1 MATPHYA
8 MPDGSSPS
16 RGARL
21 ASAVVDH
28 PWIVLV
34 LWLALAPAALYFALS
49 VKSDN
54 SPSRLIVEDDEDYQQ
69 TRAFQKIFP
78 EGEYVVLLAEAA
90 DPFAPEALRKVEE
103 LEAKLREVP
112 KVNPLSALTI
122 YRQMHP
128 DFQPTAEGAAA
139 FKAFA
144 TGTSLFRKQGLVG
157 DGVLGIPMELRVA
170 DRDELQVVLQAVDDA
185 LAPTIAQPAPL
196 SAVRKIGGPYV
207 DRYLS
212 EETQRS
218 TLLYMPLF
226 GLFIVVLNL
235 ALYRSFRTLLA
246 FAATI
251 GLTVLF
257 TEAFAGVM
265 GYVSTIVSSLVP
277 LTVLITCTATLVYL
291 HSLYAA
297 CPEGRDRKSHQ
308 VFTLCNKFLPCTA
321 SIFAAAVGF
330 AALAVSG
337 IRPIREMGYWVAAG
351 MAVTWLASFTLF
363 PALQRVLRTPTSS
376 ERRSAGAWWPKIVDR
391 IPWTTY
397 RLRWVLVPG
406 SIVLMLVGLAALLGI
421 PSLLDPMQLE
431 VDSLEYIDHD
441 LPLYKDTRR
450 FEATM
455 SGLRVTEAWI
465 RVPDAAVLDPGVL
478 RGLHRFGEQLE
489 TDPRVGS
496 VMGPTTL
503 LQWIRYV
510 QGQGDQ
516 LPDDPAS
523 WEKLA
528 GDFGQLVMTRPEL
541 RGSIDVATLSNAR
554 IRVITRKGFDH
565 YDDLKGFL
573 AARWAEAQRR
583 EPALAAC
590 TLVIAGEGILQA
602 KISDYLV
609 PTLTDSFAIT
619 AAVIFLAFLLVFRSP
634 AARLMAMIPSVF
646 AILVM
651 FLVMRVTGIAL
662 NVATILIAST
672 VLGAS
677 ENDQIHFFYH
687 FQEGRKD
694 GGTEAALRHA
704 LLVSGGAIV
713 FATIIN
719 AGGFLALALSPL
731 PPMRQF
737 GVVSASAFVLSMI
750 ADFTALPA
758 ALWLISRD
766 RPAPR

>member
-1 MATPHYA
+1 

-16 RGARL
+16 RGARW
-21 ASAVVDH
+21 AAAVVDH
-28 PWIVLV
+28 PWIVLAI
-34 LWLALAPAALYFALS
+34 WLVVAPAALYFALS

-54 SPSRLIVEDDEDYQQ
+54 SPERLIVEHDEDYQQ

-78 EGEYVVLLAEAA
+78 EGQYVVLLAEAA
-90 DPFAPEALRKVEE
+90 DPFTPEALRRVDE
-103 LEAKLREVP
+103 LERALRAVP

-122 YRQMHP
+122 YRQVHP
-128 DFQPTAEGAAA
+128 DFQATPKDAAA

-144 TGTSLFRKQGLVG
+144 TGTKLFRKQGLVG
-157 DGVLGIPMELRVA
+157 DGVLGIPMELQVK
-170 DRDELQVVLQAVDDA
+170 DRDDLQVVLEAVDAA
-185 LAPTIAQPAPL
+185 LAPFAAKPAPL

-212 EETQRS
+212 VETQRS
-218 TLLYMPLF
+218 TLMYMPLF
-226 GLFIVVLNL
+226 GLFIVLLNL
-235 ALYRSFRTLLA
+235 LLFRSFRTLVA
-246 FAATI
+246 FGVTI
-251 GLTVLF
+251 GATVLF
-257 TEAFAGVM
+257 TEGFAGVM
-265 GYVSTIVSSLVP
+265 GFVSTIVSSLVP
-277 LTVLITCTATLVYL
+277 LTVLITCTSTLVYL
-291 HSLYAA
+291 HSLYVA
-297 CPEGRDRKSHQ
+297 CPSGTDLKDHQ

-351 MAVTWLASFTLF
+351 MVVTWFASFTLF
-363 PALQRVLRTPTSS
+363 PALQRVLRAPTSS
-376 ERRSAGAWWPKIVDR
+376 ERRTAGAWWPRIVDL
-391 IPWTTY
+391 IPWGTY
-397 RLRWVLVPG
+397 RLRWVLVPA
-406 SIVLMLVGLAALLGI
+406 SIALMLVGLGALLGI
-421 PSLLDPMQLE
+421 PSLVAPMQLE
-431 VDSLEYIDHD
+431 VDSLEYIDHG

-455 SGLRVTEAWI
+455 SGLMVTEAWI
-465 RVPDAAVLDPGVL
+465 RVPNGGVLDPAVL
-478 RGLHRFGEQLE
+478 RGLHRFGERLE

-516 LPDDPAS
+516 LPDDAAS

-554 IRVITRKGFDH
+554 LRVITRKGFER
-565 YDDLKGFL
+565 YADLKGFL
-573 AARWAEAQRR
+573 SERWAEAQRR
-583 EPALAAC
+583 DPSLSAC
-590 TLVIAGEGILQA
+590 TLTVTGQGVLQA

-609 PTLTDSFAIT
+609 PTLTESFGIT
-619 AAVIFLAFLLVFRSP
+619 AAVIFVAFLLVFRSP

-651 FLVMRVTGIAL
+651 FLVMRITGIAL

-687 FQEGRKD
+687 FQEGRRS

-704 LLVSGGAIV
+704 LLVSGGAII
-713 FATIIN
+713 FATVIN

-737 GVVSASAFVLSMI
+737 GVVSACAFLLSMI

-758 ALWLISRD
+758 SLWLVSGD
-766 RPAPR
+766 KPARR